1 MRLLLEKALRGFIK
15 TLLQVATM
23 YTADEFPDIADNDI
37 NIKFDDSVFED
48 KETEMA
54 RDRTNVASGLMSV
67 VEFRKKWYAQ
77 SEDDA
82 IKFVS
87 ENLKYSIID
96 HYLPGLAQG
105 GISPQ
110 KYVKIVFSEMN
121 EVEQNEMVDYITA
134 YLDSIK
140 VSSEPDNIDDD
151 AYQGDGA

>member
-1 MRLLLEKALRGFIK
+1 M
-15 TLLQVATM
+15 
-23 YTADEFPDIADNDI
+23 
-37 NIKFDDSVFED
+37 
-48 KETEMA
+48 
-54 RDRTNVASGLMSV
+54 
-67 VEFRKKWYAQ
+67 YAQ

-121 EVEQNEMVDYITA
+121 EVEQKEMVDYIKS
-134 YLDSIK
+134 YLDSL
-140 VSSEPDNIDDD
+140 VSSSAPDNIDDD

>member
-1 MRLLLEKALRGFIK
+1 
-15 TLLQVATM
+15 M

-96 HYLPGLAQG
+96 HYLPGLVQG

>member
-1 MRLLLEKALRGFIK
+1 
-15 TLLQVATM
+15 M

-67 VEFRKKWYAQ
+67 VEFRQKWYAQ

-105 GISPQ
+105 GITPQ
-110 KYVKIVFSEMN
+110 KYVEIVFPETN
-121 EVEQNEMVDYITA
+121 EVEQKEMVDYIKS
-134 YLDSIK
+134 YLDSL
-140 VSSEPDNIDDD
+140 VSSSAPDNIDDD